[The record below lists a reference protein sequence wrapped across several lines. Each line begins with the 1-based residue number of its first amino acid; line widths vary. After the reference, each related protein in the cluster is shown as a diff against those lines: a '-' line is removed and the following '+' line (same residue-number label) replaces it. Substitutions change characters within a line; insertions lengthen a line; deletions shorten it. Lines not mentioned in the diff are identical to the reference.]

1 MRVLNAILVR
11 EFYLAN
17 SGFFLLVVAIAGGFM
32 RGYEHIALAEFFI
45 STPMVLCI
53 PLTVWILYALKVA
66 NFNGERLSL
75 QENEFV
81 FYFPLFPVITQWSL
95 VLRAAAL
102 QLSPVFLYALFLCLV
117 ALKHAMWIPP
127 GLIVMGCALLLWLTS
142 LRLLFELRHP
152 NQEKKISFFSRLLNA
167 SFTKPLSGW

>member
-81 FYFPLFPVITQWSL
+81 FYFPLFRL
-95 VLRAAAL
+95 
-102 QLSPVFLYALFLCLV
+102 
-117 ALKHAMWIPP
+117 P
-127 GLIVMGCALLLWLTS
+127 GV
-142 LRLLFELRHP
+142 
-152 NQEKKISFFSRLLNA
+152 
-167 SFTKPLSGW
+167 

>member
-102 QLSPVFLYALFLCLV
+102 QLSPVFFV
-117 ALKHAMWIPP
+117 RSI
-127 GLIVMGCALLLWLTS
+127 
-142 LRLLFELRHP
+142 
-152 NQEKKISFFSRLLNA
+152 
-167 SFTKPLSGW
+167 PLSGSIEARNVDSSGTDCNGVRPATLANIVTSAL